1 MCQMTTSSLL
11 NTEACCRQIEAEYRE
26 MPGLCLTMSQIQRR
40 WGLDGVTADAVLTR
54 LLESGFLVKAKVGY
68 TLSREARSRVIA

>member
-1 MCQMTTSSLL
+1 LCMTTSSLL

-54 LLESGFLVKAKVGY
+54 LLESGFLVKTKVGY